1 MEKGIHQSGH
11 NPDTR
16 EPDEQKGD
24 TYLQN
29 VFLQLI
35 TSSLTLSD
43 QGHLQMLGKKKKKMV
58 QFPQLHPSVS
68 QDMREISSFH
78 WPPGDPPTSQSLSPR
93 SAEKDYK
100 TWMHPPAAPWKWWW
114 HSQGHISARLFLL
127 IHSWFS
133 ALRII
138 IRTGLILIGHNE

>member
-43 QGHLQMLGKKKKKMV
+43 QGHLQMLGKKKKKKWCS
-58 QFPQLHPSVS
+58 FL
-68 QDMREISSFH
+68 SSTH
-78 WPPGDPPTSQSLSPR
+78 LYPR
-93 SAEKDYK
+93 
-100 TWMHPPAAPWKWWW
+100 
-114 HSQGHISARLFLL
+114 I
-127 IHSWFS
+127 
-133 ALRII
+133 
-138 IRTGLILIGHNE
+138 